1 MVFRNFFTTVL
12 INCVE
17 YEYIYL
23 SLIYGITYYY

>member
-12 INCVE
+12 INSVG
-17 YEYIYL
+17 YGYIYL